1 MSDHLKRKERPG
13 LKRKP
18 DTPPR
23 VKPVPLVNYVI
34 PNEFKQ
40 CFCNNCWDM
49 YHNTKYPSQN
59 HIILRID
66 PSASQADSALMM
78 PLLKAWGAF
87 LEDFTGYP
95 VTFTVG
101 GLEPIKS
108 GWKGRGE
115 ISILTPP
122 NLFLNGETEIMP
134 RSHTFDVYIAKRSF
148 EDHQPVA
155 FPLAPEPTPDD
166 RTAASF
172 AYTRGGRDML
182 MKSNFLTDFART
194 DPGFAL
200 AIMVHEATAH
210 RFDRLFENLTARE
223 KAKDFKSPGL
233 KYRLHYTDPLGGGHC
248 GEPTCINAF
257 LDRGRPNHRK
267 LSAFFE
273 QYYNNNH
280 NRPLTLSHEFFSDEP
295 EGYTNATFKIP
306 EPHEIYQI
314 KETGYGAWLN
324 PEEDDPELE
333 ALDIRLGLR
342 EKDEEDEA
350 EASGSR
356 YKPLGRQDDDVFVGA

>member
-1 MSDHLKRKERPG
+1 MIL
-13 LKRKP
+13 
-18 DTPPR
+18 PR

-40 CFCNNCWDM
+40 CFCNNCWNM

-101 GLEPIKS
+101 GLELINS
-108 GWKGRGE
+108 V
-115 ISILTPP
+115 LMPP
-122 NLFLNGETEIMP
+122 NLFLNGETEIMA
-134 RSHTFDVYIAKRSF
+134 RSHIFDVYIAKRVF
-148 EDHQPVA
+148 EDHVSGA
-155 FPLAPEPTPDD
+155 LPLGPEPTPDD
-166 RTAASF
+166 RTGASY
-172 AYTRGGRDML
+172 AYTRSGNDML
-182 MKSNFLTDFART
+182 MKSNYLTSFART

-210 RFDRLFENLTARE
+210 RFNRLFENLTARE
-223 KAKDFKSPGL
+223 KAKDFKANDLTS
-233 KYRLHYTDPLGGGHC
+233 RLHYTDPEGGGHC

-257 LDRGRPNHRK
+257 LDGGRPNYRK
-267 LSAFFE
+267 LVGFFNE
-273 QYYNNNH
+273 YYNNNH

-306 EPHEIYQI
+306 EPDEVYQI
-314 KETGYGAWLN
+314 KETGYGDWLN

-333 ALDIRLGLR
+333 ALNIRLGLR
-342 EKDEEDEA
+342 KDEDEEV
-350 EASGSR
+350 EASGSK
-356 YKPLGRQDDDVFVGA
+356 YKPLGRKDDDVFVGA

>member
-1 MSDHLKRKERPG
+1 MSDHLKRKKRSRG
-13 LKRKP
+13 RRKP
-18 DTPPR
+18 DTRPR

-40 CFCNNCWDM
+40 CFCNNCWNM

-101 GLEPIKS
+101 GLELRHFNEYS
-108 GWKGRGE
+108 V
-115 ISILTPP
+115 LMPP
-122 NLFLNGETEIMP
+122 YLFINGETEIMTK
-134 RSHTFDVYIAKRSF
+134 SHIFDVYIAKRSLK
-148 EDHQPVA
+148 DQTSPPGL
-155 FPLAPEPTPDD
+155 PLAPEPNPDD
-166 RTAASF
+166 RTGASY
-172 AYTRGGRDML
+172 AYTRSGNAML
-182 MKSNFLTDFART
+182 MKSNYLTSFART

-210 RFDRLFENLTARE
+210 RFDRLFETLTGRE
-223 KAKDFKSPGL
+223 KAKDFQAPDFSR
-233 KYRLHYTDPLGGGHC
+233 RLHYTDPDGGGHC

-257 LDRGRPNHRK
+257 LDGGRPNHRK
-267 LSAFFE
+267 LSAFFNE
-273 QYYNNNH
+273 YYNNNH

-314 KETGYGAWLN
+314 KETGYGDWLN

-342 EKDEEDEA
+342 EKDEEDEV
-350 EASGSR
+350 EAGGSR
-356 YKPLGRQDDDVFVGA
+356 YKPLGPQDDDVFVGA